1 MMTRNVL
8 LDTNL
13 IIAAFDPH
21 GTTSQEIKSL
31 AIRQLSTLLED
42 PEAVLFIT
50 PLVRYEVLRG
60 ITWQSEEQFLAMK
73 NVLKVFTELD
83 VTRDISELSANLFRF
98 DTWLAQQANDRN
110 RNVDKRKFDVF
121 HYCSA
126 HCNSLEFC
134 SNDTDI
140 GRIRTLHTAYEEALA
155 S

>member
-1 MMTRNVL
+1 MMTRKVL

-13 IIAAFDPH
+13 LIAAFDTN
-21 GTTSQEIKSL
+21 GTTSQEMKDS
-31 AIRQLSTLLED
+31 AIALLTTLLSD
-42 PEAVLFIT
+42 PEVELFIT

-60 ITWQSEEQFLAMK
+60 ISWLSGDDFEMMK
-73 NVLKVFTELD
+73 KTLNAFPELD

-98 DTWLAQQANDRN
+98 DGHRARQANDIN
-110 RNVDKRKFDVF
+110 RNLDKRKLDVF

-126 HCNSLEFC
+126 HCNGLEFC

-140 GRIRTLHTAYEEALA
+140 GKIKVLHREYESVLT

>member
-1 MMTRNVL
+1 MTRNVL

-13 IIAAFDPH
+13 LIAAFDRQ
-21 GTTSQEIKSL
+21 GTTSAEMKSL
-31 AIRQLSTLLED
+31 AISQLSVLLED
-42 PEAVLFIT
+42 PEVKLFIT

-60 ITWQSEEQFLAMK
+60 IAWQSADEFMTMK
-73 NVLKVFTELD
+73 NTLKGFTELD

-98 DTWLAQQANDRN
+98 DTWQAQQANDRS